1 MVEKKFSIIIPVYN
15 GGKYLERCL
24 VSVLK
29 QDLSSD
35 EYEVIVVDD
44 GSSDGT
50 KEILRVYSH
59 RFPNLNV
66 ITKLHSGVGE
76 ARNCGC
82 QKAIGKYFLF
92 VDADDRIKAN
102 TLQQIYKVLE
112 EEALDILVMAY
123 RYLDNEGELQKEFN
137 YISKRMDMFTDVRT
151 GMDFMQKCLPPVVWA
166 SAYRAS
172 YWQEYNFSF
181 LSIRHEDEEL
191 IPRVFY
197 YAKRVKLLPI
207 NFYYYYRNSDSF
219 MMNYNNEACLSM
231 IQAMES
237 LDCFRKECVKDKMA
251 DYFLQDWVAKR
262 LLMAFKRG
270 IRCGAS
276 RRIQEEML
284 EQMKNKGLMPLSR
297 RKKGFH
303 VFMYRYTPDLFI
315 TYYRIKLEK
324 R

>member
-15 GGKYLERCL
+15 AGKYLERCL

-59 RFPNLNV
+59 RFSNLNV
-66 ITKLHSGVGE
+66 ITRLHSGVGE

-102 TLQQIYKVLE
+102 TLQQIYNVLE

-137 YISKRMDMFTDVRT
+137 YIPKRMDMFVDVRT

-237 LDCFRKECVKDKMA
+237 LNHFRQNEVKDSIVSIFI
-251 DYFLQDWVAKR
+251 DNLIAKK

-276 RRIQEEML
+276 VSIQKRMI
-284 EQMKNKGLMPLSR
+284 EQMKKRKIEPLPQGKR
-297 RKKGFH
+297 GFH
-303 VFMYRYTPDLFI
+303 AFLYRFLPALFI
-315 TYYRIKLEK
+315 IYYRIKLK
-324 R
+324 RR